1 MSIEKKIKLAEL
13 FCGAGGFAEGAK
25 EAGFKHIWGID
36 NHEDSCKSFHKNQKC
51 DYFHKDIKKFANKSF
66 LKKVKKEYGNI
77 NGLLFGFPC
86 NDFSLV
92 GKNKKMEGKF
102 GGLYKYACDVLNFF
116 EPEFFVAENV
126 TSLGKKLKFNSSDQ
140 VMVKDIFNKEK
151 LKNQNYQNF
160 KKIMGDLAG
169 CSKHGYRIY
178 ADNYKFEEYGVPQS
192 RHRIILVGFRDDI
205 FSKNNINFERPN
217 KIKGKFKTCKEALE
231 SPPIP
236 AWAHHKEPTRHDD
249 RVIRRLQKTAEGKNV
264 WDLGDDEDGLPG
276 VKKARMSHIYKR
288 LDSSK
293 PAYTVTGSGGGG
305 THVYHYKEN
314 RALTNRERARLQTFP
329 DKYNFVGGKESIRRQ
344 IGMAVPV
351 LGAKKIMKAVKKALK
366 KNKKQIS
373 YHHDWMI
380 KAKGKDLYFTGKEE
394 LGPQMSFDFNNS

>member
-1 MSIEKKIKLAEL
+1 MLKIGEL

-25 EAGFKHIWGID
+25 KAGFKHIWGVDI
-36 NHEDSCKSFHKNQKC
+36 HKDSCETFKNNQKC
-51 DYFHKDIKKFANKSF
+51 EAFHEKIEDFSKPKR
-66 LKKVKKEYGNI
+66 LEKVKKDFGKI

-92 GKNKKMEGKF
+92 GKKEKMEGKF
-102 GGLYKYACDVLNFF
+102 GGLYRYACKVLNFF

-126 TSLGKKLKFNSSDQ
+126 TSLSKKLKFNSSEQ
-140 VMVKDIFNKEK
+140 VLVKDVFDKEK
-151 LKNQNYQNF
+151 LQNQNYQNF
-160 KKIMGDLAG
+160 KKIMGDLAN

-178 ADNYKFEEYGVPQS
+178 ADNYKFEEYGIPQT
-192 RHRIILVGFRDDI
+192 RHRIILVGFREDY
-205 FSKNNINFERPN
+205 FRKNKINFEKPEKN
-217 KIKGKFKTCKEALE
+217 KGPKKTCKEALDE
-231 SPPIP
+231 IP
-236 AWAHHKEPTRHDD
+236 DGMEHTEKTKHDE
-249 RVIRRLQKTAEGKNV
+249 RVIRRLKKTAEGKNV
-264 WDLGDDEDGLPG
+264 WDLGDDKDGLPG

-314 RALTNRERARLQTFP
+314 RALTNRERATLQTFP
-329 DKYNFVGGKESIRRQ
+329 FTYNFVGGKESIRRQ

-351 LGAKKIMKAVKKALK
+351 LGAEKIMKAVKKALK

-373 YHHDWMI
+373 FHHDWMI

>member
-1 MSIEKKIKLAEL
+1 MSNNKLKIAEL

-25 EAGFKHIWGID
+25 KAGFKHIWGVDI
-36 NHEDSCKSFHKNQKC
+36 HKDSCETFKNNQKC
-51 DYFHKDIKKFANKSF
+51 EAFHEKIENFSKSKR
-66 LKKVKKEYGNI
+66 LKKIKEDFGKI

-92 GKNKKMEGKF
+92 GKKEKMEGKF
-102 GGLYKYACDVLNFF
+102 GGLYRYACKVLNFF

-126 TSLGKKLKFNSSDQ
+126 TSLSKKLKFNSSEQ
-140 VMVKDIFNKEK
+140 VLVKDVFDKEK
-151 LKNQNYQNF
+151 LQNQNYQNF
-160 KKIMGDLAG
+160 KKIMGDLAN

-178 ADNYKFEEYGVPQS
+178 ADNYKFEEYGIPQT
-192 RHRIILVGFRDDI
+192 RHRIILVGFREDY
-205 FSKNNINFERPN
+205 FRKNKINFEKPEKN
-217 KIKGKFKTCKEALE
+217 KGPKKTCKEALDE
-231 SPPIP
+231 IP
-236 AWAHHKEPTRHDD
+236 DGVEHTEKTKHDD
-249 RVIRRLQKTAEGKNV
+249 RVIRRLKKTAEGKNV
-264 WDLGDDEDGLPG
+264 WDLGNDKDGLPG

-314 RALTNRERARLQTFP
+314 RALTNRERATLQTFP
-329 DKYNFVGGKESIRRQ
+329 FTYNFVGGKESIRRQ

-351 LGAKKIMKAVKKALK
+351 LGAEKIMKAVKKALK
-366 KNKKQIS
+366 KNKKQINF
-373 YHHDWMI
+373 HHDWMI

-394 LGPQMSFDFNNS
+394 LGPQMSFDFDKL

>member
-1 MSIEKKIKLAEL
+1 MLKIAEL

-25 EAGFKHIWGID
+25 KAGFKHIWGVDI
-36 NHEDSCKSFHKNQKC
+36 HKDSCETFKNNQKC
-51 DYFHKDIKKFANKSF
+51 EAFHEKIEDFSKSKR
-66 LKKVKKEYGNI
+66 LEKVKKDFGKI

-92 GKNKKMEGKF
+92 GKKEKMEGKF
-102 GGLYKYACDVLNFF
+102 GGLYRYACKVLNFF

-126 TSLGKKLKFNSSDQ
+126 TSLSKKLKFNSSEQ
-140 VMVKDIFNKEK
+140 VLVKDVFNKEK
-151 LKNQNYQNF
+151 LQNQNYQNF
-160 KKIMGDLAG
+160 KKIMGDLAN

-178 ADNYKFEEYGVPQS
+178 ADNYKFEEYGIPQT
-192 RHRIILVGFRDDI
+192 RHRIILVGFREDY
-205 FSKNNINFERPN
+205 FRKNKINFEKPEKN
-217 KIKGKFKTCKEALE
+217 KGPKKTCKEALDE
-231 SPPIP
+231 IP
-236 AWAHHKEPTRHDD
+236 DGMEHTEKTKHNE
-249 RVIRRLQKTAEGKNV
+249 RVIRRLKKTAEGKNV
-264 WDLGDDEDGLPG
+264 WDLGNDKDGLPG

-314 RALTNRERARLQTFP
+314 RALTNRERATLQTFP
-329 DKYNFVGGKESIRRQ
+329 FTYNFVGGKESIRRQ

-351 LGAKKIMKAVKKALK
+351 LGAKKIMRAVKKALK

-373 YHHDWMI
+373 FHHDWMI

>member
-1 MSIEKKIKLAEL
+1 MFKIAEL

-25 EAGFKHIWGID
+25 RAGFKHIWGVDI
-36 NHEDSCKSFHKNQKC
+36 HKDSCETFKNNQKC
-51 DYFHKDIKKFANKSF
+51 EAFHEKIEDFSKPKRLEKIKKDFGK
-66 LKKVKKEYGNI
+66 I

-92 GKNKKMEGKF
+92 GKKEKMEGKF
-102 GGLYKYACDVLNFF
+102 GGLYKYACKVLNFF

-126 TSLGKKLKFNSSDQ
+126 TSLSKKLKFNSSET
-140 VMVKDIFNKEK
+140 VLVKDIFDKEK
-151 LKNQNYQNF
+151 LQNQNYQNF
-160 KKIMGDLAG
+160 KKIMGDLAN

-192 RHRIILVGFRDDI
+192 RHRIILVGFRED
-205 FSKNNINFERPN
+205 FFRKNKINFEKPEKN
-217 KIKGKFKTCKEALE
+217 KGPFKTCKEALE
-231 SPPIP
+231 EIP
-236 AWAHHKEPTRHDD
+236 DGMEHTEKTKHDE
-249 RVIRRLQKTAEGKNV
+249 RVIRRLKKTAEGKNV

-314 RALTNRERARLQTFP
+314 RALTNRERATLQTFP
-329 DKYNFVGGKESIRRQ
+329 FTYNFVGGKESVRRQ

-394 LGPQMSFDFNNS
+394 LGPQMKFNFND

>member
-1 MSIEKKIKLAEL
+1 MSRENKKKLAEL

-25 EAGFKHIWGID
+25 NAGFEHIWGVD
-36 NHEDSCKSFHKNQKC
+36 NHEDSCKTFEKNQKC
-51 DYFHKDIKKFANKSF
+51 EAFNENIEDFSRPSNLKKIKKDFGK
-66 LKKVKKEYGNI
+66 I
-77 NGLLFGFPC
+77 DGLLFGFPC

-92 GKNKKMEGKF
+92 GKNEKMEGKF
-102 GGLYKYACDVLNFF
+102 GGLYKYACKVLNFF

-126 TSLGKKLKFNSSDQ
+126 TSLSKKLKFNSSEQ
-140 VMVKDIFNKEK
+140 VLVKDVFDKEK
-151 LKNQNYQNF
+151 LQNQNYQNF
-160 KKIMGDLAG
+160 KKIMGDLAN

-192 RHRIILVGFRDDI
+192 RHRIILVGFRED
-205 FSKNNINFERPN
+205 FFRKNKINFEKPEKN
-217 KIKGKFKTCKEALE
+217 KGSFKTCKEALE
-231 SPPIP
+231 EIP
-236 AWAHHKEPTRHDD
+236 DGLEHTEKTKHDE
-249 RVIRRLQKTAEGKNV
+249 RVIRRLKKTAEGKNV

-293 PAYTVTGSGGGG
+293 PAYTITGSGGGG

-314 RALTNRERARLQTFP
+314 RALTNRERATLQTFP
-329 DKYNFVGGKESIRRQ
+329 FTYNFVGGKESIRRQ

-351 LGAKKIMKAVKKALK
+351 LGAEKIMKAVKKALK

-394 LGPQMSFDFNNS
+394 VGPQMSFDFDNS

>member
-1 MSIEKKIKLAEL
+1 MKKRVAEL
-13 FCGAGGFAEGAK
+13 FCGAGGFAQGAK
-25 EAGFKHIWGID
+25 NAGFEHIWGVD
-36 NHEDSCKSFHKNQKC
+36 NHEDSCKTFEKNQKC
-51 DYFHKDIKKFANKSF
+51 EAFHQNIEDFAKPSN
-66 LKKVKKEYGNI
+66 LKKIKRDFGKI
-77 NGLLFGFPC
+77 DGLLFGFPC

-92 GKNKKMEGKF
+92 GKKEKMEGKF
-102 GGLYKYACDVLNFF
+102 GGLYRYACKVLNFF

-126 TSLGKKLKFNSSDQ
+126 TSLSKKLKFNSSEQ
-140 VMVKDIFNKEK
+140 VLVKDVFDKEK
-151 LKNQNYQNF
+151 LQNQNYQNF
-160 KKIMGDLAG
+160 KKIMGDLAN

-178 ADNYKFEEYGVPQS
+178 ADNYKFEEYGIPQT
-192 RHRIILVGFRDDI
+192 RHRIILVGFREDY
-205 FSKNNINFERPN
+205 FRKNKINFERPEKN
-217 KIKGKFKTCKEALE
+217 KGPQKTCKEALDE
-231 SPPIP
+231 IP
-236 AWAHHKEPTRHDD
+236 DGMEHTEKTKHDE
-249 RVIRRLQKTAEGKNV
+249 RVIRRLKKTAEGKNV
-264 WDLGDDEDGLPG
+264 WDLGNDKDGLPG

-314 RALTNRERARLQTFP
+314 RALTNRERATLQTFP
-329 DKYNFVGGKESIRRQ
+329 FTYNFVGGKESIRRQ

-351 LGAKKIMKAVKKALK
+351 LGAEKIMKAVKKALK

-373 YHHDWMI
+373 FHHDWMI

>member
-1 MSIEKKIKLAEL
+1 MSNNKLKIAEL

-25 EAGFKHIWGID
+25 NAGFEHIWGVD
-36 NHEDSCKSFHKNQKC
+36 NHEDSCKTFEKNQKC
-51 DYFHKDIKKFANKSF
+51 EAFNKNIEDFSRPSNLKKIKKDFGK
-66 LKKVKKEYGNI
+66 I
-77 NGLLFGFPC
+77 DGLLFGFPC

-92 GKNKKMEGKF
+92 GKKEKMEGKF
-102 GGLYKYACDVLNFF
+102 GGLYKYACKVLNFF

-126 TSLGKKLKFNSSDQ
+126 TSLSKKLKFNSSEQ
-140 VMVKDIFNKEK
+140 VLVKDIFDKEK
-151 LKNQNYQNF
+151 LQNQNYQNF
-160 KKIMGDLAG
+160 KKIMGDLAN

-192 RHRIILVGFRDDI
+192 RHRIILVGFRED
-205 FSKNNINFERPN
+205 FFRKNKINFEKPEKN
-217 KIKGKFKTCKEALE
+217 KGPFKTCKEALE
-231 SPPIP
+231 EIP
-236 AWAHHKEPTRHDD
+236 DGMEHTEKTKHDE
-249 RVIRRLQKTAEGKNV
+249 RVIRRLKKTAEGKNV

-293 PAYTVTGSGGGG
+293 PAYTITGSGGGG

-314 RALTNRERARLQTFP
+314 RALTNRERATLQTFP
-329 DKYNFVGGKESIRRQ
+329 FTYNFVGGKESIRRQ

-351 LGAKKIMKAVKKALK
+351 LGAEKIMKAVKKALK

-373 YHHDWMI
+373 FHHDWMI
-380 KAKGKDLYFTGKEE
+380 KAKGKDLYFTGKEQV
-394 LGPQMSFDFNNS
+394 GPQMSFDFNNS

>member
-1 MSIEKKIKLAEL
+1 MLKIAEL

-25 EAGFKHIWGID
+25 KAGFKHVWGVD
-36 NHEDSCKSFHKNQKC
+36 NHEDSCKSFENNQKC
-51 DYFHKDIKKFANKSF
+51 KSF
-66 LKKVKKEYGNI
+66 NEDIINFSKTSNLKAVKKDHGNI

-92 GKNKKMEGKF
+92 GKNQKMEGKF
-102 GGLYKYACDVLNFF
+102 GGLYKYACNVLNFF

-126 TSLGKKLKFNSSDQ
+126 TSLGKKLKLNSSDQ
-140 VMVKDIFNKEK
+140 VMVKDVFDKEK
-151 LKNQNYQNF
+151 LQNQNYQNF
-160 KKIMGDLAG
+160 KKIMGDLAS

-205 FSKNNINFERPN
+205 CRKNNINFERPN

-236 AWAHHKEPTRHDD
+236 DWAHHKEPTKHDD

-276 VKKARMSHIYKR
+276 VTKARMSHIYKR

-305 THVYHYKEN
+305 THVYHYKED

-329 DKYNFVGGKESIRRQ
+329 DTYNFEGGKESVRRQ

-351 LGAKKIMKAVKKALK
+351 LAAEKIMKAVKKALK
-366 KNKKQIS
+366 KNKKQVS

-380 KAKGKDLYFTGKEE
+380 KAKGKDLYFTGKE
-394 LGPQMSFDFNNS
+394 

>member
-1 MSIEKKIKLAEL
+1 MSNNKFKIAEL

-25 EAGFKHIWGID
+25 NAGFEHIWGVD
-36 NHEDSCKSFHKNQKC
+36 NHEDSCKTFEKNQKC
-51 DYFHKDIKKFANKSF
+51 EAFNKNIEDFSRPSNLKKIKKDFGK
-66 LKKVKKEYGNI
+66 I
-77 NGLLFGFPC
+77 DGLLFGFPC

-92 GKNKKMEGKF
+92 GKKEKMEGKF
-102 GGLYKYACDVLNFF
+102 GGLYKYACKVLNFF

-126 TSLGKKLKFNSSDQ
+126 TSLSKKLKFNSSEQ
-140 VMVKDIFNKEK
+140 VLVKDIFDKEK
-151 LKNQNYQNF
+151 LQNQNYQNF
-160 KKIMGDLAG
+160 KKIMGDLAN

-192 RHRIILVGFRDDI
+192 RHRIILVGFRED
-205 FSKNNINFERPN
+205 FFRKNKINFEKPEKN
-217 KIKGKFKTCKEALE
+217 KGPFKTCKEALE
-231 SPPIP
+231 EIP
-236 AWAHHKEPTRHDD
+236 DGVKHTEKTKHDE
-249 RVIRRLQKTAEGKNV
+249 RVIRRLKKTAEGKNV

-293 PAYTVTGSGGGG
+293 PAYTITGSGGGG

-314 RALTNRERARLQTFP
+314 RALTNRERATLQTFP
-329 DKYNFVGGKESIRRQ
+329 FTYNFVGGKESVRRQ

-351 LGAKKIMKAVKKALK
+351 LGAEKIMKAVKKALK

-380 KAKGKDLYFTGKEE
+380 KAKGKDLYFTGQEE
-394 LGPQMSFDFNNS
+394 LGPQMKFNFND

>member
-1 MSIEKKIKLAEL
+1 MSNNKLKIAEL

-25 EAGFKHIWGID
+25 KAGFKHIWGVDI
-36 NHEDSCKSFHKNQKC
+36 HKDSCETFKNNQKC
-51 DYFHKDIKKFANKSF
+51 EAFHKKIEDFSKHSN
-66 LKKVKKEYGNI
+66 LKKVKKDFGKI

-92 GKNKKMEGKF
+92 GKNEKMEGKF
-102 GGLYKYACDVLNFF
+102 GGLYTYACDVLNFF

-126 TSLGKKLKFNSSDQ
+126 TSLSKRLKLNSSRQ
-140 VMVKDIFNKEK
+140 VIVEDEFNKEE
-151 LKNQNYQNF
+151 LQNQNYQNF
-160 KKIMGDLAG
+160 KKIMGDLAN

-178 ADNYKFEEYGVPQS
+178 ADNYKFEEYGIPQT
-192 RHRIILVGFRDDI
+192 RHRIILVGFRNN
-205 FSKNNINFERPN
+205 FFTENNISFKRPEKSN
-217 KIKGKFKTCKEALE
+217 KEFRTCKDALE
-231 SPPIP
+231 NPPIP
-236 AWAHHKEPTRHDD
+236 EWAQHQELTKHDE
-249 RVIRRLQKTAEGKNV
+249 RVIRRLKKTQEGKNV
-264 WDLGDDEDGLPG
+264 WDLGDDQDGLPS

-305 THVYHYKEN
+305 THVYHYKEH

-329 DKYNFVGGKESIRRQ
+329 DKYNFKGGKESVRRQ

-351 LGAKKIMKAVKKALK
+351 DGAKIIMREVKKALNK
-366 KNKKQIS
+366 KNKPIP

-380 KAKGKDLYFTGKEE
+380 KANTKELYFTGKEKT
-394 LGPQMSFDFNNS
+394 SD

>member
-1 MSIEKKIKLAEL
+1 MSNNKLKIAEL

-25 EAGFKHIWGID
+25 NAGFEHIWGVD
-36 NHEDSCKSFHKNQKC
+36 NHEDSCKTFEKNQKC
-51 DYFHKDIKKFANKSF
+51 EAFNKNIEDFSRPSNLKKIKKDFGK
-66 LKKVKKEYGNI
+66 I
-77 NGLLFGFPC
+77 DGLLFGFPC

-92 GKNKKMEGKF
+92 GKKEKMEGKF
-102 GGLYKYACDVLNFF
+102 GGLYKYACKVLNFF

-126 TSLGKKLKFNSSDQ
+126 TSLSKKLKFNSSEQ
-140 VMVKDIFNKEK
+140 VLVKDIFDKEK
-151 LKNQNYQNF
+151 LQNQNYQNF
-160 KKIMGDLAG
+160 KKIMGDLAN

-192 RHRIILVGFRDDI
+192 RHRIILVGFRED
-205 FSKNNINFERPN
+205 FFRKNKINFEKPEKN
-217 KIKGKFKTCKEALE
+217 KGPFKTCKEAIE
-231 SPPIP
+231 EIP
-236 AWAHHKEPTRHDD
+236 DGMEHTEKTKHDE
-249 RVIRRLQKTAEGKNV
+249 RVIRRLKKTAEGKNV

-314 RALTNRERARLQTFP
+314 RALTNRERATLQTFP
-329 DKYNFVGGKESIRRQ
+329 FTYNFVGGKESIRRQ

-351 LGAKKIMKAVKKALK
+351 LGAEKIMKAVKKALK